1 MVANDHCAIFRC
13 LVIEM
18 HCKKKKTTNISPFL
32 AGPLPIRPPANPNVV
47 PLNGQVRKLYRKL
60 FICSDRELITE
71 PSDFPKPLLV
81 EWTTLTTAGRDRVR
95 GKLGKGDKIIQN
107 LRSDKR
113 HKNCEIQIV
122 SDFNV
127 NNLNF
132 AQHELTNTYLETMFS
147 NNLLP
152 VITRPTRIY
161 HTSCEL
167 EILRQNQLDPKDF
180 FLISSV
186 FDLWLQISR
195 GAVAITN

>member
-1 MVANDHCAIFRC
+1 MLYFLHTSFTLHSHYIYILTERPVVLSNAIF
-13 LVIEM
+13 
-18 HCKKKKTTNISPFL
+18 
-32 AGPLPIRPPANPNVV
+32 
-47 PLNGQVRKLYRKL
+47 
-60 FICSDRELITE
+60 CSGRELITE
-71 PSDFPKPLLV
+71 EPSDFHC
-81 EWTTLTTAGRDRVR
+81 

-152 VITRPTRIY
+152 VITRPTRIH

-167 EILRQNQLDPKDF
+167 EILRQNQLDSKDF
-180 FLISSV
+180 LLISSV
-186 FDLWLQISR
+186 FDL
-195 GAVAITN
+195 

>member
-1 MVANDHCAIFRC
+1 
-13 LVIEM
+13 M
-18 HCKKKKTTNISPFL
+18 HCKKRKTNIWPFL
-32 AGPLPIRPPANPNVV
+32 AGPLPIRPPANPNIV

-60 FICSDRELITE
+60 FICSGRELITE

-81 EWTTLTTAGRDRVR
+81 EWTTLTTVWWGVR
-95 GKLGKGDKIIQN
+95 GKLGLGDKNIQN

-132 AQHELTNTYLETMFS
+132 AQHELTNTYLETMFF

-167 EILRQNQLDPKDF
+167 EILSQQDKTNLIQR
-180 FLISSV
+180 ISSSSAPY
-186 FDLWLQISR
+186 LIYGCKYLEEQSPSQIEPWSQTL
-195 GAVAITN
+195 GI